1 VQRIAAEGGYVTP
14 GYHKIPAEKY
24 HADPA
29 IVPSLNASVAK
40 ILLRESARKAWFSHP
55 RLNPAFARKEEAK
68 FDIGTASHAM
78 LLEGQN
84 VIQVC
89 EFDDWRTKDAR
100 VMRDAARAAGKVP
113 LLKKNRDDVVAM
125 VATAEAFIAHSEIAE
140 YWPDG
145 ESELTAI
152 CEERGVWMRCLLDR
166 ITKRRRF
173 IFDYKSTEDASPDTF
188 GRQIVRMGYHIQEA
202 FYRRVVRNL
211 GEIAPRFVFL
221 AQSCEPPYECS
232 LHGCDPALQEI
243 ADAEVQRAIDIWRD
257 CSQKKVWPSHGGRI
271 HWALPPTYLMNQHEE
286 RLAA

>member
-1 VQRIAAEGGYVTP
+1 VRGAEPQQQRSQDSPERVRAQGLVQP
-14 GYHKIPAEKY
+14 
-24 HADPA
+24 
-29 IVPSLNASVAK
+29 
-40 ILLRESARKAWFSHP
+40 P
-55 RLNPAFARKEEAK
+55 RLNPAFARKEESK

-78 LLEGQN
+78 LLEGLN

-100 VMRDAARAAGKVP
+100 AMRDAARHAGKVP
-113 LLKKNRDDVVAM
+113 LLKKHRDDVVAM
-125 VATAEAFIAHSEIAE
+125 VAAAEGFIQHSEIAE

-152 CEERGVWMRCLLDR
+152 CEERGVWLRCLLDR

-211 GEIAPRFVFL
+211 GEISPRFVFL
-221 AQSCEPPYECS
+221 AQSCEPPMNARFMAATLRCKKSPTPKCS
-232 LHGCDPALQEI
+232 ARSTSGAI
-243 ADAEVQRAIDIWRD
+243 APRRRY
-257 CSQKKVWPSHGGRI
+257 GRPMAGASI
-271 HWALPPTYLMNQHEE
+271 GRC
-286 RLAA
+286 RLTT

>member
-1 VQRIAAEGGYVTP
+1 VTP

-24 HADPA
+24 HADPCA
-29 IVPSLNASVAK
+29 VASLNTSTAK

-55 RLNPAFARKEEAK
+55 RLNPAFARKEESK
-68 FDIGTASHAM
+68 FDIGTAAHAM
-78 LLEGQN
+78 LLEGLN
-84 VIQVC
+84 IIQVC

-100 VMRDAARAAGKVP
+100 AMRDAARAAGKVP
-113 LLKKNRDDVVAM
+113 LLKKHRDDVVAM
-125 VATAEAFIAHSEIAE
+125 VAAAEAFIQHSEIAE

-211 GEIAPRFVFL
+211 GEARRV
-221 AQSCEPPYECS
+221 SCSSRSRASRLTNARSTAAIRRCRKSRTPKSSARSACGATACRKRSGRPM
-232 LHGCDPALQEI
+232 
-243 ADAEVQRAIDIWRD
+243 ADA
-257 CSQKKVWPSHGGRI
+257 STGRS
-271 HWALPPTYLMNQHEE
+271 
-286 RLAA
+286 RLTT